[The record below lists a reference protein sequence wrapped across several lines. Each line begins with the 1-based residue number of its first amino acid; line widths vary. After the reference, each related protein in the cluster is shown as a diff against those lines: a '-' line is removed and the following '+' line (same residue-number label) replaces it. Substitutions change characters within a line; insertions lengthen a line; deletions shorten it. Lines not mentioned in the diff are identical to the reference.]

1 VLANVEWAT
10 KAGVFMPSDRA
21 DVLILGAGAA
31 GLAAARELVGAGV
44 SVQVLEARDRI
55 GGRIWTIRPGELNL
69 PIELGAEFVH
79 GRHPAIWRK
88 VAQARLRAKNADG
101 PHWEWNRG
109 RLQRTDKRF
118 RETVKL
124 LMKAGDPEQSIRAFI
139 AKHTGLHSPLGRM
152 ATAFA
157 EGFYASD
164 IDRVSAEFI
173 GRMSR
178 ASRETQGEEVRRIIE
193 GYDRL
198 AAWLGRGLRKD
209 SAELRL
215 NTRVER
221 VRWELHQV
229 ELQARTVLGH
239 WLPAFRGRRA
249 LITVPIGVLRAGRIA
264 FSPALASKAEAFRSL
279 EMGPI
284 VKVVL
289 RFRERPWSRSARR
302 ILSRQQFAF
311 LHAREMPIPAW
322 WRPLP
327 CELPI
332 LVGWAGGTHAA
343 KLSNR
348 PQQWVLQRA
357 IECVATIL
365 GLRSLYVESALDAFW
380 VTDWQSDPFS
390 LGGYCVVP
398 VGGLRLQEELAKT
411 VADTL
416 FFAGEATHVSGHAG
430 TVHGAI
436 ETGERAAKEIL
447 RSLGRR

>member
-1 VLANVEWAT
+1 
-10 KAGVFMPSDRA
+10 MPSDRV

-31 GLAAARELVGAGV
+31 GLAAARKLVDAGV
-44 SVQVLEARDRI
+44 SLQVLEARERI
-55 GGRIWTIRPGELNL
+55 GGRIWTIRPNEPNL

-79 GRHPAIWRK
+79 GRHPAIWPK
-88 VAQARLRAKNADG
+88 LVKARLRAKNADA
-101 PHWEWNRG
+101 PHWEWDRG

-118 RETVKL
+118 KETAEL
-124 LMKAGDPEQSIRAFI
+124 LTKASNPEQSIRAFI
-139 AKHTGLHSPLGRM
+139 AKHAGLRSPLGRM
-152 ATAFA
+152 ATSFA
-157 EGFYASD
+157 EGFYAAD

-178 ASRETQGEEVRRIIE
+178 ASSETHGEEIRRIIE

-198 AAWLGRGLRKD
+198 AVWLGRGLRTD
-209 SAELRL
+209 SASLRL

-221 VRWELHQV
+221 VRWEVHQV

-249 LITVPIGVLRAGRIA
+249 LITVPIGVLRAGQIS
-264 FSPALASKAEAFRSL
+264 FSPALVSKTAAFRSL

-289 RFRERPWSRSARR
+289 SFREPPWSCSARR
-302 ILSRQQFAF
+302 ILSRKQFAF
-311 LHAREMPIPAW
+311 LHAREMPIPTW

-327 CELPI
+327 FELPI

-357 IECVATIL
+357 IECVAKIL

-380 VTDWQSDPFS
+380 VIDWQSDPFS

-398 VGGLRLQEELAKT
+398 VGGLRLQEELARA
-411 VADTL
+411 VGDTL
-416 FFAGEATHVSGHAG
+416 FFAGEATHISGHAG

-447 RSLGRR
+447 RSLGAR